1 MAESL
6 WATTAQILNLLVG
19 VGASTRGQIKQGPQR
34 LDSSQVSRMLSRI
47 AWRVDQFT
55 CPVQADRAIR
65 PPLENGHDRNGLAIR
80 AIASIVS
87 PEAAVRG
94 RQQSDILPR
103 SVARERRDP
112 FDGGAGDHRK
122 I

>member
-19 VGASTRGQIKQGPQR
+19 LGASTRGQIKQSPQR
-34 LDSSQVSRMLSRI
+34 LDSSEVSRMLSRV
-47 AWRVDQFT
+47 AWCVDQFA

-65 PPLENGHDRNGLAIR
+65 PPLENGQNRNRLAIR

-94 RQQSDILPR
+94 RQQSDMLPR
-103 SVARERRDP
+103 FVARECCDP
-112 FDGGAGDHRK
+112 FDRGLGDNR
-122 I
+122 